1 MPLAT
6 GTRVGPY
13 EIVGALGAGGMG
25 EVYRA
30 HDAALRRDVAIKILP
45 SQWVADPERLHRF
58 ELEAQLLAALNHPN
72 IGAIYGL
79 ESAAGQRALVLELVE
94 GPTLADVIA
103 ASPSPEAESHR
114 SGPWQG
120 EAGSSRGGVVPRA
133 LKPKEALA
141 IARQIADALDAAHE
155 KGIVHRD
162 LKPANIKVAP
172 NGIVK
177 VLDFGLAKLGPGEA
191 AGAGWSGAGL
201 TNSPTLL
208 AGPTG
213 LGTLLG
219 TALYMSP
226 EQARGLAVDKRTDV
240 WAFGCVLFEM
250 LTARRAFGGATTSD
264 TIAAILERDPDW
276 SLLPSATPPG
286 IQRLLRRCL
295 DKDSNRRLRD
305 IADARFEIEDALATP
320 PADAPAERRQPS
332 SLRWIAALVLSIL
345 ATGVVVWNLKPKT
358 SSTETSLPVTR
369 VSITPA
375 EPLRLDGEGAVA
387 LSPDGRYLAYTAGRG
402 GSRRLYVRELSRF
415 DSRAIAGTDG
425 VDSLTFSPDSHWLA
439 FSADGSIKKVNR
451 DGGAPLTLCEACGS
465 RALRLNWGT
474 DDAIFFDGIASG
486 IARISAGGGAPT
498 VVTTFRE
505 GETVHQFPVVRAD
518 GKALMFTSSSAV
530 YLQSLETNRREVIG
544 AGVGVGFLPTGHAIY
559 VQAGTVFAVP
569 FGPVLER
576 TGAPVVVLQGVEQTS
591 LGTLQFSVSRTGT
604 MAYVPA
610 GTEGRSAT
618 LVWVDRTGAEQ
629 PAGISGSAYSI
640 PRLAPDGRR
649 LALVHGRIIAG
660 GGGDVWLHDL
670 TRETSSRVTVDGG
683 GYPVWTPDGRQL
695 VFTKGGPDDIYV
707 KSFDGSGVE
716 ERLLGG
722 VSGGSRPFSWSP
734 DGRFLSFVSVS
745 PATANDIMVV
755 DRQNKTEA
763 RPFLKTQFGEGAPMF
778 SPDGRWIAY
787 ASNKSGRNEIY
798 MRPFP
803 GPGEEWTISTE
814 GGAEPVWA
822 RNTGE
827 LFYRQGDA
835 MMSVEV
841 NTSPTL
847 VVGKPHRVFEGRYAT
862 SGALYANYD
871 VTPDG
876 KRLLMVK
883 GSVQEAPAQINLVLN
898 WLEEVKR
905 LVSSEKPGRP

>member
-1 MPLAT
+1 
-6 GTRVGPY
+6 
-13 EIVGALGAGGMG
+13 
-25 EVYRA
+25 
-30 HDAALRRDVAIKILP
+30 
-45 SQWVADPERLHRF
+45 
-58 ELEAQLLAALNHPN
+58 
-72 IGAIYGL
+72 
-79 ESAAGQRALVLELVE
+79 
-94 GPTLADVIA
+94 
-103 ASPSPEAESHR
+103 
-114 SGPWQG
+114 
-120 EAGSSRGGVVPRA
+120 

-177 VLDFGLAKLGPGEA
+177 VLDFGLAKFGQA
-191 AGAGWSGAGL
+191 DTTGAGWSSAGL
-201 TNSPTLL
+201 TNSPTLI

-219 TALYMSP
+219 TAPYMSP

-240 WAFGCVLFEM
+240 WAFACVLFEM

-264 TIAAILERDPDW
+264 TIAAILDRDPDW

-286 IQRLLRRCL
+286 IRRLLRRCL
-295 DKDSNRRLRD
+295 DKDPNRRLRD
-305 IADARFEIEDALATP
+305 IADARFEIEDALAP
-320 PADAPAERRQPS
+320 PSADAAATPGRRQRG
-332 SLRWIAALVLSIL
+332 SLGWIAALVLSTL
-345 ATGVVVWNLKPKT
+345 ATGIVVWNLKPKT
-358 SSTETSLPVTR
+358 SSPETSLPVTR

-375 EPLRLDGEGAVA
+375 ESLRLDGEGAVA
-387 LSPDGRYLAYTAGRG
+387 LSPDGRYLAYTAGRA
-402 GSRRLYVRELSRF
+402 GSRRIYVRELSRF
-415 DSRAIAGTDG
+415 DSRAIMGTDG
-425 VDSLTFSPDSHWLA
+425 VDSLTFSPDSQWLA

-451 DGGAPLTLCEACGS
+451 DGGAPLTLCEVCGS

-474 DDAIFFDGIASG
+474 DDAIFFDGIGRG
-486 IARISAGGGAPT
+486 IGRISAGGGTAT

-505 GETVHQFPVVRAD
+505 GETVHQFPVARAD

-530 YLQSLETNRREVIG
+530 YVQSLETNRREVIG

-559 VQAGTVFAVP
+559 VQAGTLFAVP
-569 FGPVLER
+569 FGPGLEK

-591 LGTLQFSVSRTGT
+591 LGTLQLSVSRTGT

-618 LVWVDRTGAEQ
+618 LVWVGRTGAEQ
-629 PAGISGSAYSI
+629 PTGISGSAYSI
-640 PRLAPDGRR
+640 PRLAPDGQR
-649 LALVHGRIIAG
+649 LAVIHGRIIAG

-683 GYPVWTPDGRQL
+683 GYPVWVPDGRQL
-695 VFTKGGPDDIYV
+695 VFTKGGPDDIYG
-707 KSFDGSGVE
+707 KSFDGRGVE
-716 ERLLGG
+716 ERLFAGF
-722 VSGGSRPFSWSP
+722 SGGSRPFSFSP
-734 DGRFLSFVSVS
+734 DGRFLAFVSVR
-745 PATANDIMVV
+745 PTTANDIMII
-755 DRQNKTEA
+755 DRQDKTEA
-763 RPFLKTQFGEGAPMF
+763 QPFLKTQFGEGAPMF

-787 ASNKSGRNEIY
+787 VSNKSGRNEIY

-814 GGAEPVWA
+814 GGIEPIWA

-827 LFYRQGDA
+827 LFYRQGDT
-835 MMSVEV
+835 MMSVDV
-841 NTSPTL
+841 KTGPNL
-847 VVGKPHRVFEGRYAT
+847 VVGKPRRVFEGHYAT
-862 SGALYANYD
+862 SGALFANYD

-898 WLEEVKR
+898 WLEDVKR
-905 LVSSEKPGRP
+905 LVSAEKPGRP

>member
-1 MPLAT
+1 
-6 GTRVGPY
+6 
-13 EIVGALGAGGMG
+13 MG

-30 HDAALRRDVAIKILP
+30 HDTALRRDVAIKILP
-45 SQWVADPERLHRF
+45 SQWIADPERLHRF

-94 GPTLADVIA
+94 GPTLADLIA
-103 ASPSPEAESHR
+103 AHPSPDVESHR
-114 SGPWQG
+114 SKSGQG
-120 EAGSSRGGVVPRA
+120 EATPSRGGGIPRA

-177 VLDFGLAKLGPGEA
+177 VLDFGLAKFGPAEA
-191 AGAGWSGAGL
+191 AGVGSSSVGL
-201 TNSPTLL
+201 SNSPTLL

-213 LGTLLG
+213 LGMLLG
-219 TALYMSP
+219 TAPYMSP

-276 SLLPSATPPG
+276 SLVPSGTPPG

-295 DKDSNRRLRD
+295 DKDSSRRLRD

-320 PADAPAERRQPS
+320 TADVAATAERSRRS
-332 SLRWIAALVLSIL
+332 SLPWIAALVLSIL
-345 ATGVVVWNLKPKT
+345 ATGVVVWNLKPQT
-358 SSTETSLPVTR
+358 SNTESSLAVMR

-375 EPLRLDGEGAVA
+375 EPLFLDSEGVVA
-387 LSPDGRYLAYTAGRG
+387 LSPDGRYLAYIAGRG
-402 GSRRLYVRELSRF
+402 GSRRIYVRDLSRF
-415 DSRAIAGTDG
+415 DSRAISGTDG
-425 VDSLTFSPDSHWLA
+425 ADNLTFSPDSQSLA
-439 FSADGSIKKVNR
+439 FSENGIIKKVNR
-451 DGGAPLTLCEACGS
+451 DGGAPLTLCDACGS

-505 GETVHQFPVVRAD
+505 GETVHQFPVARSD

-544 AGVGVGFLPTGHAIY
+544 AGVGVGFLPTGHALY

-591 LGTLQFSVSRTGT
+591 LGTSQFSLSRTGT

-610 GTEGRSAT
+610 GTEGGAT
-618 LVWVDRTGAEQ
+618 LVWVDRTGAQQ
-629 PAGISGSAYSI
+629 PTGISGPAYSI

-649 LALVHGRIIAG
+649 VAVVHGRIIAG

-670 TRETSSRVTVDGG
+670 TRETSSRVTVEGG
-683 GYPVWTPDGRQL
+683 GYPVWMPDGRQL

-716 ERLLGG
+716 EPFFAGF
-722 VSGGSRPFSWSP
+722 SGGSRPFSLSP
-734 DGRFLSFVSVS
+734 DGRFLTFVSVS
-745 PATANDIMVV
+745 ATTANDIMVI
-755 DRQNKTEA
+755 DRQDKTEA

-787 ASNKSGRNEIY
+787 VSNKSGRNEVY

-814 GGAEPVWA
+814 GGIEPVWA

-835 MMSVEV
+835 MMSVDV
-841 NTSPTL
+841 KTGPTL
-847 VVGKPHRVFEGRYAT
+847 VVGKPRRVFEGHYAT
-862 SGALYANYD
+862 SGALFANYD

-883 GSVQEAPAQINLVLN
+883 GSVQEGPAQINVVLN

-905 LVSSEKPGRP
+905 LVATEKPGRP

>member
-1 MPLAT
+1 
-6 GTRVGPY
+6 
-13 EIVGALGAGGMG
+13 MG

-30 HDAALRRDVAIKILP
+30 HDTALRRDVAIKILP
-45 SQWVADPERLHRF
+45 SQWIADPERLQRF

-103 ASPSPEAESHR
+103 APPSPEAESHR
-114 SGPWQG
+114 SRPWQG
-120 EAGSSRGGVVPRA
+120 EAGPSRGGVVPRA

-177 VLDFGLAKLGPGEA
+177 VLDFGLAKFGPEA
-191 AGAGWSGAGL
+191 DGAGRSSAGL

-219 TALYMSP
+219 TAPYMSP

-276 SLLPSATPPG
+276 SLLPSAAPPG

-295 DKDSNRRLRD
+295 DKDSGRRLRD

-320 PADAPAERRQPS
+320 AADAAATNERSQPS

-345 ATGVVVWNLKPKT
+345 ATGVVIWNLKPQM

-402 GSRRLYVRELSRF
+402 GSRRLYVRDLSRF
-415 DSRAIAGTDG
+415 DSRAISGTDG
-425 VDSLTFSPDSHWLA
+425 ADSLTFSPDSQWLA
-439 FSADGSIKKVNR
+439 FSADGRIKKVNR
-451 DGGAPLTLCEACGS
+451 DGGAPLTLCEVCSS
-465 RALRLNWGT
+465 RAMRLHWGT
-474 DDAIFFDGIASG
+474 DNAIFFDGIASG
-486 IARISAGGGAPT
+486 IARISAGGGTPT
-498 VVTTFRE
+498 VVTTFHE

-518 GKALMFTSSSAV
+518 GKALMYTSASQV

-544 AGVGVGFLPTGHAIY
+544 AGVGGGFLPTGHAIY

-569 FGPVLER
+569 YGPDLER

-591 LGTLQFSVSRTGT
+591 LGTLQFSFSRTGT
-604 MAYVPA
+604 MVYVPA

-629 PAGISGSAYSI
+629 PTGISGSAYSI

-649 LALVHGRIIAG
+649 LAVVHGRIIAG

-683 GYPVWTPDGRQL
+683 GYPVWMRGGRQL
-695 VFTKGGPDDIYV
+695 VFTKGGPDDVYV

-716 ERLLGG
+716 ERFFGG
-722 VSGGSRPFSWSP
+722 FSGGSRPFSLSP
-734 DGRFLSFVSVS
+734 DGRFLAFVSVS
-745 PATANDIMVV
+745 ATSANDIIVI
-755 DRQNKTEA
+755 DSQDKKEA

-778 SPDGRWIAY
+778 SPDGQWIAY
-787 ASNKSGRNEIY
+787 VSNKSGRNELY

-814 GGAEPVWA
+814 GGIEPVWA
-822 RNTGE
+822 RNTSE

-835 MMSVEV
+835 MMSVDV
-841 NTSPTL
+841 KTGPTL
-847 VVGKPHRVFEGRYAT
+847 VVGKPRRVFEGHYAT
-862 SGALYANYD
+862 SGALFANYD

-876 KRLLMVK
+876 KRFLMVK
-883 GSVQEAPAQINLVLN
+883 SSSQEAPAQINLVLN

-905 LVSSEKPGRP
+905 LVAIEKPGRPSD